1 MGRSRYNR
9 GVKAVAPVLLTLLL
23 LPGCKKDIQ
32 NKEAVRQAMV
42 DYLDKRTDLSPME
55 VRVDAVKFN
64 GNEADA
70 MVYLTAKSGPAA
82 GSGMQMRYVLEKKDN
97 HWQVKGRGSSGATGS
112 PHSGAEGMQMPAPMP
127 NSGGALPPGH
137 P

>member
-1 MGRSRYNR
+1 
-9 GVKAVAPVLLTLLL
+9 VKAALVVLTLLW
-23 LPGCKKDIQ
+23 LPGCKKDIY

-42 DYLDKRTDLSPME
+42 DYLAKRTDLSPMD

-64 GNEADA
+64 GSQADA

-97 HWQVKGRGSSGATGS
+97 RWEVKSRGASGS
-112 PHSGAEGMQMPAPMP
+112 PHSGAGGMQMPMPMP

-137 P
+137 PQVPSQSTPEPPKK